1 MPTIELVT
9 ESVETVTFQ
18 WTRLVDSLGS
28 TQIDEACFKEMPD
41 GDDLEFGKFNDNGSL
56 KDYEEVWRDV
66 TPRTSRESL
75 AWVLQSTDKT
85 TFLGK
90 VGNIFIAIRQTI
102 DNDFAVRQDEF
113 DGSSWVAHFEHRLPT
128 SPPLS
133 FDIALVDSLLREQQN
148 LSGDRAKICIEGIDY
163 FVLGLEN
170 I

>member
-1 MPTIELVT
+1 M
-9 ESVETVTFQ
+9 ETVTFQ

-28 TQIDEACFKEMPD
+28 TQVDEASFEEMPD
-41 GDDLEFGKFNDNGSL
+41 GDDLEFGKFNDNGLL

-75 AWVLQSTDKT
+75 AWILQSTDKT

-90 VGNIFIAIRQTI
+90 VGSIFIAIRQTK
-102 DNDFAVRQDEF
+102 DTGFAVRQDEF
-113 DGSSWVAHFEHRLPT
+113 DGSSWVALFEHRPST

-133 FDIALVDSLLREQQN
+133 FDIPWVDSLLREQQN
-148 LSGDRAKICIEGIDY
+148 PPGDGNKICIEGIDY

-170 I
+170 N